1 MDQII
6 MRGKPQAQPDFL
18 TVINLNQCV
27 PEDHPLRAIKRR
39 VDAVL
44 KKLSPLFE
52 ELYEELG
59 RPSIPPE
66 QLLKARVLTAL
77 YSVRS
82 ERLFCGQLGYNLL
95 WLWFL
100 DREFAEGSF
109 DHSIFAKNY
118 DRVLSADV
126 ARLFFLEVYDLSRQE
141 GWTSDE
147 HFTADGTLIESWAS
161 LKSFVRKDGAD
172 DQKVQSA
179 KDEDPGNPTI
189 NFRGEKRRNDTHQ
202 STTDPESVLYR
213 KASGQAA
220 RLCLGGHVLMEN
232 RNGLCADF
240 TLHNPI
246 TDPEPVVALQQADA
260 HAKLHGGVRVKTMGS
275 GQGVSPERICARLPG
290 PGDCAPRRVQGQG
303 ERGRVGRTH
312 HDPAELPSQSEN
324 QKTGGGDIWLAQD
337 GGWIQTEPVSGTR
350 TDASLGLLCS
360 GHLQFVADGT
370 SGTGGHELI
379 GGSLVRPPAKRHQD
393 GAG

>member
-1 MDQII
+1 

-18 TVINLNQCV
+18 TVINLNACV
-27 PEDHPLRAIKRR
+27 PANHPLRAIKRR

-44 KKLSPLFE
+44 QKLSPLFD
-52 ELYEELG
+52 ELYADIG
-59 RPSIPPE
+59 RGSIPPE
-66 QLLKARVLTAL
+66 QLLKTRVLTAL

-82 ERLFCGQLGYNLL
+82 ERLFCEQLGYNLL

-118 DRVLSADV
+118 ERVLSADV
-126 ARLFFLEVYDLSRQE
+126 AKLFFAEVYDLSRQE

-172 DQKVQSA
+172 ARKVAVA
-179 KDEDPGNPTI
+179 KDDDPGNPTVD
-189 NFRGEKRRNDTHQ
+189 FRGEKRRNDTHR

-213 KASGQAA
+213 KANGKEAK
-220 RLCLGGHVLMEN
+220 LCFGAHLLMEN

-246 TDPEPVVALQQADA
+246 QESEPDMALKQLDE
-260 HAKLHGGVRVKTMGS
+260 HKKLHGVVAPQSLGADKNYHRKNFVRGCRRRRVRPHVACKDNVQVPGLDGRTT
-275 GQGVSPERICARLPG
+275 GQKSYGISQRIRKRVEEIIGWIKVIGGLRRSRYRGIERTQAFGYFVAATYNLLRLARL
-290 PGDCAPRRVQGQG
+290 AL
-303 ERGRVGRTH
+303 T
-312 HDPAELPSQSEN
+312 A
-324 QKTGGGDIWLAQD
+324 
-337 GGWIQTEPVSGTR
+337 
-350 TDASLGLLCS
+350 
-360 GHLQFVADGT
+360 
-370 SGTGGHELI
+370 
-379 GGSLVRPPAKRHQD
+379 
-393 GAG
+393 